1 MKFKVKMP
9 STKKSFIKKYSHVF
23 TGFGLFAFLCLGLA
37 LVVLPIPAFSTTV
50 GKTAEDKNL
59 ELREEKNQ
67 IILEKANEYYNRG
80 NYLKAVDE
88 LNIAIEYH
96 QDTKDLP
103 SNIQLMAEAS
113 YYSWINSLY
122 KNSKVLDFDDYG
134 EVVTYLALHPEVIS
148 TRIEKLMDEVHNKE
162 YEYYLGEIKNS
173 QSKNKSSEKYDAKL
187 KKIEGNIKLLKEVQ
201 VDPTRIKDVK
211 RSIANEEAR
220 KKSLRTTYI
229 MYSLYSLIFIAIV
242 VLIIILY
249 SNQKKSIEA
258 QKQFETTMK
267 VVALLRQNSD
277 SEESPYNPSKTPE
290 DDENEKNPAKARK
303 RLGLTDYESEKI
315 AVSYFDNE
323 ASKKD
328 FILLQNKCIELG
340 DKIDKA
346 TGRSRNS
353 KKVSELVFK
362 LCKAAGVDDEL
373 SLIYYC
379 AAMVYDAGFLS
390 ISKNILKGEHLTIK
404 ERYEVRSHVQKAKEY
419 YDFIPDG
426 IRRIFLDAAEFHH
439 ENMDGKG
446 YLAGLSGT
454 KIPLIAKFIRVAESY
469 TSLINLRSYRK
480 SMDVDSALDELR
492 KKNGMYDPKILNL
505 LEKVI

>member
-1 MKFKVKMP
+1 MN
-9 STKKSFIKKYSHVF
+9 
-23 TGFGLFAFLCLGLA
+23 A
-37 LVVLPIPAFSTTV
+37 L
-50 GKTAEDKNL
+50 
-59 ELREEKNQ
+59 
-67 IILEKANEYYNRG
+67 
-80 NYLKAVDE
+80 
-88 LNIAIEYH
+88 
-96 QDTKDLP
+96 
-103 SNIQLMAEAS
+103 
-113 YYSWINSLY
+113 
-122 KNSKVLDFDDYG
+122 
-134 EVVTYLALHPEVIS
+134 
-148 TRIEKLMDEVHNKE
+148 
-162 YEYYLGEIKNS
+162 
-173 QSKNKSSEKYDAKL
+173 
-187 KKIEGNIKLLKEVQ
+187 
-201 VDPTRIKDVK
+201 
-211 RSIANEEAR
+211 
-220 KKSLRTTYI
+220 
-229 MYSLYSLIFIAIV
+229 
-242 VLIIILY
+242 
-249 SNQKKSIEA
+249 
-258 QKQFETTMK
+258 
-267 VVALLRQNSD
+267 
-277 SEESPYNPSKTPE
+277 
-290 DDENEKNPAKARK
+290 
-303 RLGLTDYESEKI
+303 
-315 AVSYFDNE
+315 SYFDNE

-362 LCKAAGVDDEL
+362 RCKAAGVDDEL

-454 KIPLIAKFIRVAESY
+454 KIPLIARFIRVAESY

-492 KKNGMYDPKILNL
+492 KKNGIYDPKILNL

>member
-37 LVVLPIPAFSTTV
+37 LIVLPIPAFSTTV

-122 KNSKVLDFDDYG
+122 KNSKVLDFDDYS

-148 TRIEKLMDEVHNKE
+148 TRIEKLMDEIHNKE

-201 VDPTRIKDVK
+201 VDPTRITDVK

-277 SEESPYNPSKTPE
+277 SEESPYNPAKTTE

-315 AVSYFDNE
+315 ALSYFDNE

-439 ENMDGKG
+439 ENMAGKG

-454 KIPLIAKFIRVAESY
+454 KIPLIARFIRVAESY

-492 KKNGMYDPKILNL
+492 KKNGIYDPKILNL

>member
-37 LVVLPIPAFSTTV
+37 LIVLPIPAFSTTV

-122 KNSKVLDFDDYG
+122 KNSKVLDFDDYS

-201 VDPTRIKDVK
+201 VDPTRITDVK

-277 SEESPYNPSKTPE
+277 SEESPYNPAKTTE
-290 DDENEKNPAKARK
+290 DAENEKNPAKARK

-315 AVSYFDNE
+315 ALSYFDNE

-454 KIPLIAKFIRVAESY
+454 KIPLIARFIRVAESY

-492 KKNGMYDPKILNL
+492 KKNGIYDPKILNL